1 MTKNEMTKVEYEVNG
16 NAITLDVNAVQ
27 QFVTKG
33 NGNISETE
41 AVNFLQLCKHQ
52 GLNPFLNEAYLI
64 KFGNQPAQQVVGKEA
79 YMKRAGRNENFDGYE
94 AGIVVFR
101 NNEIIKKAGQAVY
114 PNEEL
119 FGGWAKVYRKDITR
133 PYEVEVSL
141 QEFSKGQSTWKQQP
155 ANMIRKVALVNA
167 LREAFPEDLGGLH
180 TEEEPNYGEDGVVD
194 LDVNANEKQKPTSD
208 DVLSGFKKENN
219 KNDDEENKEKE
230 TIDAEFEEVDVE
242 DEEKNEDDSTN
253 SGQLNKDFSDVNFAE
268 FTVDRLKS
276 ALDYFGVE
284 YDSHARK
291 PELVDLAETAAKGGE
306 SSEQSEL
313 F

>member
-1 MTKNEMTKVEYEVNG
+1 MNNELMNVEYEVNG
-16 NAITLDVNAVQ
+16 NVINLDVNAVQ

-33 NGNISETE
+33 NGEISQSE

-119 FGGWAKVYRKDITR
+119 FGGWAKVYRKDISK

-141 QEFSKGQSTWKQQP
+141 KEFSKGQSTWKQQP

-180 TEEEPNYGEDGVVD
+180 TEEEPHYAGEEGAID
-194 LDVNANEKQKPTSD
+194 LEVSNQGNSKTE
-208 DVLSGFKKENN
+208 DVLSGFKKP
-219 KNDDEENKEKE
+219 EKE
-230 TIDAEFEEVDVE
+230 EPKNEEEKQNEAEIVDVEFEEVDE
-242 DEEKNEDDSTN
+242 EEQEPEEEKPSKISVDWS
-253 SGQLNKDFSDVNFAE
+253 KY
-268 FTVDRLKS
+268 TVDKIKQ
-276 ALDYFGVE
+276 ALDNYGIK
-284 YDSHARK
+284 YDNHARK
-291 PELVDLAETAAKGGE
+291 PELIELAENFLNGGA
-306 SSEQSEL
+306 SNEQSQL

>member
-1 MTKNEMTKVEYEVNG
+1 MTRNEMTKVEYEVNG
-16 NAITLDVNAVQ
+16 NAINLDVNAVQ

-64 KFGNQPAQQVVGKEA
+64 KFGSQPAQQVVGKEA

-94 AGIVVFR
+94 AGVVVFR

-180 TEEEPNYGEDGVVD
+180 TEEEPNYGDDGAVD
-194 LDVNANEKQKPTSD
+194 LEPTNSQKEKPTTE
-208 DVLSGFKKENN
+208 DVLSEFKKENN
-219 KNDDEENKEKE
+219 ENDEEKIKEKE
-230 TIDAEFEEVDVE
+230 IIDAEFEEVDI
-242 DEEKNEDDSTN
+242 EEKSEDDSTKN
-253 SGQLNKDFSDVNFAE
+253 GQSNKDFSDVDFSE

-276 ALDYFGVE
+276 ALDYFGIE

-291 PELVDLAETAAKGGE
+291 PELVDLAESAAKGGE

>member
-64 KFGNQPAQQVVGKEA
+64 KFGSQPAQQVVGKEA

-101 NNEIIKKAGQAVY
+101 NNEIIKKSGQAVY

-180 TEEEPNYGEDGVVD
+180 TEEEPNYAEDGAVD
-194 LDVNANEKQKPTSD
+194 LEVNTNEKQKPTSD
-208 DVLSGFKKENN
+208 DVLSGFKKEND
-219 KNDDEENKEKE
+219 KNDDEQKKEKE
-230 TIDAEFEEVDVE
+230 TIEAEFEEVD
-242 DEEKNEDDSTN
+242 DEEESEDDSTT
-253 SGQLNKDFSDVNFAE
+253 SSQPNKDFSTVDFSE

-291 PELVDLAETAAKGGE
+291 PELIDLAETAAKGGE